1 MHMMRL
7 VCRKFE
13 IVKRTPKGVWIK
25 LPMSNQKFILL
36 NAHRRFACPT
46 KMEAIQSCR
55 ARKNKYNRIL
65 QGKIDYNNRVLIAC
79 DQESSRITK
88 EQEDADRKRKAA
100 EDPSQQSQGSSPSLQ
115 EDREAVERTQIE
127 DGGYQI

>member
-1 MHMMRL
+1 MMRL